1 MKLPGRKKI
10 GAKGAVW
17 RTVLYAKLKRIYVT
31 FARENFFSFFFEG
44 FMEEEKNECKSQRNI
59 KRRKSRGKRKMEQGA
74 TPSSSLRFISI
85 KTEDRRCRNSN
96 LDAGN
101 CIHTHI
107 QETSHLL
114 SSSPWSPFK
123 SRSRYLAMG
132 ISSFLAC
139 NFV

>member
-1 MKLPGRKKI
+1 MQSSNGSMSHLQGK
-10 GAKGAVW
+10 
-17 RTVLYAKLKRIYVT
+17 T
-31 FARENFFSFFFEG
+31 FYLFFFEG

-59 KRRKSRGKRKMEQGA
+59 KRRKSRGKRGERKMEQGA

-96 LDAGN
+96 PDAGN

-114 SSSPWSPFK
+114 SSYPLESIQNKKPIFGD
-123 SRSRYLAMG
+123 RNFIFFG
-132 ISSFLAC
+132 F